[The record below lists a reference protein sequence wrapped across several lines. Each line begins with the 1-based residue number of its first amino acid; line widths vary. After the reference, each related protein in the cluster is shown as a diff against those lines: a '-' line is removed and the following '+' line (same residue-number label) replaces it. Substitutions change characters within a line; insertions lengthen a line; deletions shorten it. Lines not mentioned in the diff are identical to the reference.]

1 MFKTAFAPTCALH
14 APRSPAAADESL
26 LTMEAIGRHVAAPP
40 IPRNDMPATAAD
52 LVARLD
58 LETIEVDI
66 FRGRSPQNS
75 WTRVFG
81 GQVIAQALVAAARTV
96 EGRAPHSLHGYFI
109 LPGDPLV
116 PIVFEVDR
124 IRDGKSF
131 TTRRVVAIQHGK
143 AIFSL
148 SASFQV
154 EEQGVEHSMP
164 MPAAP
169 DPDALAD
176 PIDLMRLADEKTRH
190 RMLAFADRIRPIEI
204 RPIDLSRYAP
214 GARGVAREP
223 RQSLWI
229 RIAGR
234 LPDDPAIHRAALAF
248 LSDMSLIDTAL
259 VAHGFS
265 VSDPEFQVASLD
277 HALWFHRPFR
287 ADEWMLYAQDSPN
300 SGGSRGLTRGLLYS
314 RSGVLVA
321 SVAQEGLIR
330 RRREGAA

>member
-1 MFKTAFAPTCALH
+1 
-14 APRSPAAADESL
+14 
-26 LTMEAIGRHVAAPP
+26 
-40 IPRNDMPATAAD
+40 MPASAAG
-52 LVARLD
+52 LVANLD

-66 FRGRSPQNS
+66 FRGRSPQKG
-75 WTRVFG
+75 WKRVFG
-81 GQVIAQALVAAARTV
+81 GQVIAQALVAASRTV

-148 SASFQV
+148 SASFQIV
-154 EEQGVEHSMP
+154 EQGVEHYLP
-164 MPAAP
+164 TPAAP
-169 DPDALAD
+169 DPDSLPD
-176 PIDLMRLADEKTRH
+176 PVDLLRFAGEAARQRLQD
-190 RMLAFADRIRPIEI
+190 FFDRIRPIEV
-204 RPIDLSRYAP
+204 RPIDVSRYAP
-214 GARGVAREP
+214 GARGLPREP
-223 RQSLWI
+223 KQSLWI

-234 LPDDPAIHRAALAF
+234 LPDDPATHRAALAF
-248 LSDMSLIDTAL
+248 LSDMTLLDTAL
-259 VAHGFS
+259 ATHGFS

-277 HALWFHRPFR
+277 HALWFHRPCR
-287 ADEWMLYAQDSPN
+287 VDEWLLYVQDSPN

-314 RSGVLVA
+314 RAGVLVA

-330 RRREGAA
+330 RRHPRQAPD

>member
-1 MFKTAFAPTCALH
+1 MLG
-14 APRSPAAADESL
+14 SAA
-26 LTMEAIGRHVAAPP
+26 G
-40 IPRNDMPATAAD
+40 
-52 LVARLD
+52 LVANLD

-75 WTRVFG
+75 WKRVFG
-81 GQVIAQALVAAARTV
+81 GQVIAQALVAASRTV
-96 EGRAPHSLHGYFI
+96 EGRNPHSLHAYFI

-154 EEQGVEHSMP
+154 EEQGVEHSLAMP
-164 MPAAP
+164 VTP
-169 DPDALAD
+169 DPDSLPD
-176 PIDLMRLADEKTRH
+176 PIDLLRFVGEKAQQ
-190 RMLAFADRIRPIEI
+190 RMQGFFDRIRPIEI

-214 GARGVAREP
+214 GARGVPREP

-229 RIAGR
+229 RIAGP
-234 LPDDPAIHRAALAF
+234 LPDDWAIHRAALAF
-248 LSDMSLIDTAL
+248 LSDMTLLDTAL
-259 VAHGFS
+259 VAHGFA

-277 HALWFHRPFR
+277 HALWFHRPCR
-287 ADEWMLYAQDSPN
+287 ADEWLLYVQDSPN
-300 SGGSRGLTRGLLYS
+300 AGGSRGLTRGLLYS
-314 RSGVLVA
+314 RAGVLVA

-330 RRREGAA
+330 QRTPRTPD

>member
-1 MFKTAFAPTCALH
+1 MLG
-14 APRSPAAADESL
+14 SAA
-26 LTMEAIGRHVAAPP
+26 G
-40 IPRNDMPATAAD
+40 
-52 LVARLD
+52 LVANLD

-75 WTRVFG
+75 WKRVFG
-81 GQVIAQALVAAARTV
+81 GQVIAQALVAASRTV
-96 EGRAPHSLHGYFI
+96 EGRNPHSLHAYFI

-154 EEQGVEHSMP
+154 EEQGVEHSLAMP
-164 MPAAP
+164 VTP
-169 DPDALAD
+169 DPDSLPD
-176 PIDLMRLADEKTRH
+176 PIDLLRFVGEKAQQ
-190 RMLAFADRIRPIEI
+190 RMQGFFDRIRPIEI

-214 GARGVAREP
+214 GARGVPREP

-229 RIAGR
+229 RIAGP
-234 LPDDPAIHRAALAF
+234 LPDDWAIHRAALAF
-248 LSDMSLIDTAL
+248 LSDMTLLDTAL
-259 VAHGFS
+259 VAHGFA

-277 HALWFHRPFR
+277 HALWFHRPCR
-287 ADEWMLYAQDSPN
+287 ADEWLLYVQDSPN
-300 SGGSRGLTRGLLYS
+300 AGGSRGLTRGLLYS
-314 RSGVLVA
+314 RAGVLVA

-330 RRREGAA
+330 RRTPRTPD

>member
-1 MFKTAFAPTCALH
+1 MIA
-14 APRSPAAADESL
+14 S
-26 LTMEAIGRHVAAPP
+26 
-40 IPRNDMPATAAD
+40 AAD
-52 LVARLD
+52 LVANLD

-66 FRGRSPQNS
+66 FRGRSPQKG
-75 WTRVFG
+75 WKRVFG
-81 GQVIAQALVAAARTV
+81 GQVIAQALVAASRTV
-96 EGRAPHSLHGYFI
+96 EARAPHSLHAYFI

-148 SASFQV
+148 AASFQID
-154 EEQGVEHSMP
+154 EQGVEHSAP
-164 MPAAP
+164 MPPAP
-169 DPDALAD
+169 DPDTLPG
-176 PIDLMRLADEKTRH
+176 PIDLLRSTGEAAQQRLQG
-190 RMLAFADRIRPIEI
+190 FFDRIRPIEV

-214 GARGVAREP
+214 GARGLPREP

-234 LPDDPAIHRAALAF
+234 LPDDPAVHRAALAF
-248 LSDMSLIDTAL
+248 LSDMTLLDTAL
-259 VAHGFS
+259 AAHGFS

-277 HALWFHRPFR
+277 HALWFHRPCR
-287 ADEWMLYAQDSPN
+287 ADEWLLYVQDSPN
-300 SGGSRGLTRGLLYS
+300 SGGSRALTRGLLYS
-314 RSGVLVA
+314 RAGALVA

-330 RRREGAA
+330 RRPENVGF

>member
-1 MFKTAFAPTCALH
+1 
-14 APRSPAAADESL
+14 
-26 LTMEAIGRHVAAPP
+26 
-40 IPRNDMPATAAD
+40 MPATSAD
-52 LVARLD
+52 LVERLD

-75 WTRVFG
+75 WKRVFG
-81 GQVIAQALVAAARTV
+81 GQVIAQALVAASRTV
-96 EGRAPHSLHGYFI
+96 EGRAPHSLHGYFM
-109 LPGDPLV
+109 LGGDPVV

-124 IRDGKSF
+124 IRDGRSF
-131 TTRRVVAIQHGK
+131 TTRRVNAIQHGK

-154 EEQGVEHSMP
+154 AEEGVEHSF
-164 MPAAP
+164 PAPDVP
-169 DPDALAD
+169 DPDQLPDPAALAQ
-176 PIDLMRLADEKTRH
+176 
-190 RMLAFADRIRPIEI
+190 FAEPKAKERIEGFLDRIRPIEI

-214 GARGVAREP
+214 GARGRPREP

-248 LSDMSLIDTAL
+248 LSDMTLLDTAL
-259 VAHGFS
+259 AAHGFS

-277 HALWFHRPFR
+277 HALWFHRPCR
-287 ADEWMLYAQDSPN
+287 ADEWLLYAQDSPN
-300 SGGSRGLTRGLLYS
+300 AGGSRGLTRGLLYS
-314 RSGVLVA
+314 REGVLVA

-330 RRREGAA
+330 RRTTAPT

>member
-1 MFKTAFAPTCALH
+1 
-14 APRSPAAADESL
+14 
-26 LTMEAIGRHVAAPP
+26 
-40 IPRNDMPATAAD
+40 MPASAPD
-52 LVARLD
+52 LVANLD

-75 WTRVFG
+75 WKRVFG
-81 GQVIAQALVAAARTV
+81 GQVIAQALVAASRTV
-96 EGRAPHSLHGYFI
+96 EGRAPHSLHGYFM
-109 LPGDPLV
+109 LGGDPLV

-131 TTRRVVAIQHGK
+131 TTRRVNAIQHGK

-154 EEQGVEHSMP
+154 SEEGVEHSF
-164 MPAAP
+164 PAPEAP
-169 DPDALAD
+169 DPDSLPGPAD
-176 PIDLMRLADEKTRH
+176 LVKFVDEKTRQ
-190 RMLAFADRIRPIEI
+190 RLQGFFDRIRPMEI
-204 RPIDLSRYAP
+204 RPIDLSRYAR
-214 GARGVAREP
+214 GAKGTPREP

-248 LSDMSLIDTAL
+248 LSDMTLLDTAL
-259 VAHGFS
+259 AAHGFS

-277 HALWFHRPFR
+277 HALWFHRPCR
-287 ADEWMLYAQDSPN
+287 VDEWLLYVQDSPN
-300 SGGSRGLTRGLLYS
+300 ACGSRGLTRGLLYS
-314 RSGVLVA
+314 RSGALVA

-330 RRREGAA
+330 RRRSDPQS

>member
-1 MFKTAFAPTCALH
+1 MIA
-14 APRSPAAADESL
+14 S
-26 LTMEAIGRHVAAPP
+26 
-40 IPRNDMPATAAD
+40 AAD
-52 LVARLD
+52 LVANLD

-66 FRGRSPQNS
+66 FRGRSPQKG
-75 WTRVFG
+75 WKRVFG
-81 GQVIAQALVAAARTV
+81 GQVIAQALVAASRTV
-96 EGRAPHSLHGYFI
+96 EGRAPHSLHAYFI

-148 SASFQV
+148 AASFQID
-154 EEQGVEHSMP
+154 EQGVEHAATMP
-164 MPAAP
+164 PAP
-169 DPDALAD
+169 DPDTL
-176 PIDLMRLADEKTRH
+176 PGPTDLLRSAGEAAQLRLQ
-190 RMLAFADRIRPIEI
+190 AFFDRIRPIEV

-214 GARGVAREP
+214 GARGLPREP

-234 LPDDPAIHRAALAF
+234 LPDDPAVHRAALAF
-248 LSDMSLIDTAL
+248 LSDMTLLDTAL
-259 VAHGFS
+259 AAHGFS

-277 HALWFHRPFR
+277 HALWFHRPCR
-287 ADEWMLYAQDSPN
+287 ADEWLLYVQDSPN
-300 SGGSRGLTRGLLYS
+300 SGGSRALTRGLLYS
-314 RSGVLVA
+314 RTGVLVA

-330 RRREGAA
+330 RRPESIGF